1 MASEFTL
8 QEVFS
13 PGGMLAGELP
23 GYEYRPSQLELSLS
37 VLEAIR
43 QGHHLCAEAG
53 TGTGKTL
60 AYLVPAIAS
69 RRKTIISTATRNLQE
84 QLYLKDVPFI
94 RRHLFPGLK
103 ATTMKGRRNYLCL
116 RKLERQTRTPSL
128 SQEWLQSRQAV
139 SEWALETETGDRS
152 ELEWMSDS
160 DPLWRD
166 LDARSENCTGQK
178 CPHFDRCFITRMRQK
193 ALESDVIIVNHAL
206 FFAHLALEVDELGS
220 ILPDFSTL
228 ILDEAHAVEEIAC
241 THLGKRVSSYQVEEL
256 ARDLAA
262 SYPDADSMRAVRDLE
277 SRAGMLFSA
286 LPAAEG
292 TWGLDSARGAGG
304 APADLREPALPA
316 YRQLARTLSNLHDE
330 LSLRDPSYQ
339 ERDMLLRRV
348 ESLALHL
355 ERFFDLEDRESVHW
369 MRRRGRGTFLNLTPI
384 EVASTLEER
393 LFSQVPTAILVSA
406 TLTADGDFSYVRTRL
421 GLGDA
426 RQLVAEGEFDYSKQS
441 LLYIPKRFPEPAS
454 PGYLIRMVRQLE
466 EILDLTRGHAFL
478 LFTSY
483 QQLNRVHDRLE
494 GRLPYP
500 LLRQGDRPKSQLLHE
515 FRHTPHAVLCATSS
529 FWQGVDVPG
538 DALRAVLIDKLPF
551 QVPTEP
557 VVAARLKRLQE
568 QGENSFLRYSVPAA
582 VIALRQGLGR
592 LIRSRKDRGIV
603 GVFDSRIRTR
613 RYGSLFLR
621 SLPSF
626 PVVDNIDPIRTSAS
640 EWWPEG
646 QDRPGPATGQP
657 LMRKAD
663 S

>member
-13 PGGMLAGELP
+13 PGGLLAGELP

-37 VLEAIR
+37 VLEAIQ

-94 RRHLFPGLK
+94 RRHLFPDMK
-103 ATTMKGRRNYLCL
+103 VTYMKGRQNYLCL
-116 RKLERQTRTPSL
+116 RKLEHHARSLSL
-128 SQEWLQSRQAV
+128 SQEWLQSRQAL

-160 DPLWRD
+160 DPLWRE
-166 LDARSENCTGQK
+166 LDARSESCTGQK
-178 CPHFDRCFITRMRQK
+178 CSHFDRCFITRMRQK
-193 ALESDVIIVNHAL
+193 ALEADVIIVNHAL

-241 THLGKRVSSYQVEEL
+241 THLGKRISSYQVEEL

-262 SYPDADSMRAVRDLE
+262 SYPDTDSMRAVRDLE
-277 SRAGMLFSA
+277 SRAEMLFSA

-292 TWGLDSARGAGG
+292 TWALDSARRADGT
-304 APADLREPALPA
+304 PADLRVPALDA
-316 YRQLARTLSNLHDE
+316 YRQLARTLSNLHGK
-330 LSLRDPSYQ
+330 LSLRDPSHQ

-384 EVASTLEER
+384 EVASTLEQR
-393 LFSQVPTAILVSA
+393 LFAQVPSAILLSA
-406 TLTADGDFSYVRTRL
+406 TLTTSGDFSYVRTRL
-421 GLGDA
+421 GLGEA
-426 RQLVAEGEFDYSKQS
+426 RQMVTAGEFDYAKQS
-441 LLYIPKRFPEPAS
+441 LLYIPKRFPEPGS
-454 PGYLIRMVRQLE
+454 PGYLIQLVRQLE
-466 EILDLTRGHAFL
+466 EILELTQGHAFL

-483 QQLNRVHDRLE
+483 LQLNRVHDLMIE
-494 GRLPYP
+494 RLPYP
-500 LLRQGDRPKSQLLHE
+500 LLRQGDRPQSQLLHE
-515 FRHTPHAVLCATSS
+515 FRQTPHAVLCATSS

-557 VVAARLKRLQE
+557 VVAARLNRLEE

-582 VIALRQGLGR
+582 TIALRQGLGR
-592 LIRSRKDRGIV
+592 LIRSRKDRGIL
-603 GVFDSRIRTR
+603 GVFDSRLRTR
-613 RYGSLFLR
+613 RYGSLFTR

-626 PVVDNIDPIRTSAS
+626 PIVDNIEAIRISAN
-640 EWWPEG
+640 EWWSSG
-646 QDRPGPATGQP
+646 QDREDPASDGPR
-657 LMRKAD
+657 LRKAD

>member
-8 QEVFS
+8 QEFFS
-13 PGGMLAGELP
+13 PGGLLDRELP

-37 VLEAIR
+37 VLEAIQ

-69 RRKTIISTATRNLQE
+69 RRKTVISTATRNLQE
-84 QLYLKDVPFI
+84 QLFSKDVPFI
-94 RRHLFPGLK
+94 RQHLFPDMK
-103 ATTMKGRRNYLCL
+103 VTYMKGRQNYLCL
-116 RKLERQTRTPSL
+116 RKLERQTRSPSL
-128 SQEWLQSRQAV
+128 SQEWLSSRQAL
-139 SEWALETETGDRS
+139 SDWAVETDTGDRS

-160 DPLWRD
+160 DPLWKE
-166 LDARSENCTGQK
+166 LDARSESCTGQK
-178 CPHFDRCFITRMRQK
+178 CPHFDDCFITRMRQK

-241 THLGKRVSSYQVEEL
+241 VHLGKRISSYQVAEL

-262 SYPDADSMRAVRDLE
+262 AYPDTASIRAGRELE
-277 SRAGMLFSA
+277 SRAETLFSA

-292 TWGLDSARGAGG
+292 TWALDSAKRADGT
-304 APADLREPALPA
+304 PVDLRVPALGA
-316 YRQLARTLSNLHDE
+316 YRQVAGTLGKLHDE
-330 LSLRDPSYQ
+330 LSLRDPSHQ

-355 ERFFDLEDRESVHW
+355 DRFFDLEDRESVHW

-384 EVASTLEER
+384 EVASTLEQS
-393 LFSQVPTAILVSA
+393 LFSQIPSAILVSA
-406 TLTADGDFSYVRTRL
+406 TLTANGDFSYLRNRL
-421 GLGDA
+421 GVRDA
-426 RQLVAEGEFDYSKQS
+426 RQMITAGEFDYSKQS
-441 LLYIPKRFPEPAS
+441 LLYIPRSFPEPAS
-454 PGYLIRMVRQLE
+454 PGYVIRLVRQLE
-466 EILDLTRGHAFL
+466 EILDVTQGHAFL

-483 QQLNRVHDRLE
+483 QQLNRVHDLLME
-494 GRLPYP
+494 RLPYP

-515 FRHTPHAVLCATSS
+515 FRQTPHAVLCATSS

-551 QVPTEP
+551 HVPTEP
-557 VVAARLKRLQE
+557 VVAARLNRLEE

-582 VIALRQGLGR
+582 IIALRQGLGR
-592 LIRSRKDRGIV
+592 LIRSREDRGIV

-613 RYGSLFLR
+613 RYGFLFTR

-626 PVVDNIDPIRTSAS
+626 PIVDNIDAIRIVAN
-640 EWWPEG
+640 EWWSEG
-646 QDRPGPATGQP
+646 RDRAAPATEQP
-657 LMRKAD
+657 SMRKANP
-663 S
+663 